1 MKAVFDT
8 NVLIAA
14 FVADGLCSRLLSRA
28 RKGHFQLFACPCIL
42 AEFGRILAKKLKASP
57 EEVKQALEILS
68 EALAGVVEP
77 HEEVRDVCRDK
88 DDDQVLGCARA
99 AEAEYLVT
107 GDDDLLVLERFG
119 NVRIVKPR
127 EFELLFDD

>member
-14 FVADGLCSRLLSRA
+14 FVADGLCSRLLTRA
-28 RKGHFQLFACPCIL
+28 RKGHFKLFACPCIFL
-42 AEFGRILAKKLKASP
+42 EFRRILAKKLKASP

-77 HEEVRDVCRDK
+77 QEEVRDVCRDK
-88 DDDQVLGCARA
+88 DDDQVLACARA
-99 AEAEYLVT
+99 AGADFLVT
-107 GDDDLLVLERFG
+107 GDEDLLVLERFG
-119 NVRIVKPR
+119 DVRIVRPR